1 MSRLTMVRK
10 IKDSKKDSAKIKDI
24 YETKRERDWDE
35 RFIYNKLENNQEKR
49 PIPFKAKND
58 YSSNIKYLKEQ
69 FNSDNIKKSN
79 NKTRGKSGYKIHL
92 DKNNNINKNKIR
104 VKTNQIMKNNTNNMI
119 MNRNDLVNKLNNTE
133 DNLPKNNFKP
143 MSKSNYSLDNN
154 NNNNIEINYYTNN
167 TTNTKNKYYSMPI
180 NELEICVELF
190 WNNLGVKEIYSNK
203 FNKHKNGIAKEEAQK
218 EFLVMEAEN
227 LENLENFLK
236 IMQSNIENREKTI
249 LLLKKLVEVIEKQFI
264 SLNLE
269 IRDNILNDFFQALSA
284 YRINTVKVVENI
296 EAFRQIFTHAINRG
310 KFHERVLM
318 KKFGLLNEEC
328 VSRYK
333 GNYLLKLIHDI
344 NFLKKS
350 KINGYKNLNLKFGT
364 NDDPFLLNV
373 SEVIPISKDYYPR
386 IKQGQYIIMQEIIY
400 EQINSD
406 TINNDI
412 DINNDINNILNLNV
426 NKNNKKQN
434 LKEINNNYNGIN
446 NNINNNYNKY
456 PIKEKEKISC
466 VDKNNNIKN
475 LNDNNRPKK
484 SEKIVIETQLIDRN
498 NYEKFFG
505 TNDII
510 EETSEEQTL
519 LDLKKGYDYIHNFGK
534 NKKIKN
540 EENTKEKNEKENKK
554 NFDNKNS
561 FDNVNK
567 SLKELLSEK
576 KENKENEKEDN
587 ENLNEEININEKE
600 KEKIIEKNEEKIQQ
614 NIEEKNDKNELIEE
628 KIENGINND
637 GDKIEE
643 KSENKNNDI
652 LIESKN
658 EEKEKIVNDQK
669 EENKIT
675 INAEPKEINNIIP
688 EEVEKGEISIDPQK
702 SHIMEEIK
710 NSEEFEPKKKLE
722 DKDNNDD
729 LVNIQEKN
737 NNINII
743 KIKVNKNKDNNI
755 ESNSLTNSQMRKK
768 LEKSRSLT
776 PKSLKESKI
785 SKLKE
790 KNLLNSNEINKDNNQ
805 SNTDIFNHENNKNN
819 DYMSFY
825 CGKLSNFIQ
834 IYSSYY
840 NAIPQEQKIIFN
852 IKQNPLDYIHNNF
865 YPKII
870 IYGDKKM
877 KNIKGL
883 CIISN
888 IYWKKNELYI
898 EHISAYNNEEK
909 EKIFEMF
916 LSFIKENA
924 FELLGCDNNI
934 KENDIYIDLYYK
946 CEEGKFSI
954 NEGIRDYF
962 RNELK
967 FKWVKLENIS
977 KYERYMKMRHHFL
990 INSGNNNDLL
1000 NNENDDNNILNQSI
1014 LGKKEFNNESNNN
1027 VTEEEDEESE
1037 EDKSSTNLD
1046 ISNAF
1051 EKYKDKFDNLNN
1063 NSKKEGNNLYKNKN
1077 PNFLNNFSIKNKTA
1091 LKFNNKS
1098 YETPNISNK
1107 NIKYSNP
1114 LNFIYL
1120 LNKIYRNQNVNQNL
1134 YESISTNIKSYFI
1147 ENDAEKMEQA
1157 LQKYINI
1164 KTNLLVE
1171 NQFYYSDIDE
1181 LNKKIKNKFKLNVN
1195 INALP
1200 PFDNCVSFIY
1210 NGYHYN
1216 RIQVPKLEIFKERLT
1231 EQIFYMISKNEN
1243 HAVLI
1248 SSDLNKSFVEKYI
1261 NKENKNNISINFM
1274 NVYKNLSSV
1283 NTIDSNIL
1291 YIPAFEIK
1299 CKLLNNCND
1308 KIPTGKKYNLY
1319 CYEDFYNIKYLTE
1332 ELTLQRNIKKNKTKK
1347 NNKKNLSFEYDL
1359 IKDEQVNQQNFIKD
1373 NFLLIVF
1380 DLNLMEQIRDFPL
1393 ITLYVEK
1400 KKFIKKE

>member
-24 YETKRERDWDE
+24 YETKREKDWDE

-49 PIPFKAKND
+49 PIPYKAKND

-92 DKNNNINKNKIR
+92 DKNSNINKNKIK
-104 VKTNQIMKNNTNNMI
+104 VKTNPIIKNNTNNII
-119 MNRNDLVNKLNNTE
+119 MNRNDLINKLNNTE
-133 DNLPKNNFKP
+133 DNLPKNSFKQ

-154 NNNNIEINYYTNN
+154 NNNNNIEINFYSNNTNN
-167 TTNTKNKYYSMPI
+167 NKNKYYSMPI

-190 WNNLGVKEIYSNK
+190 WNNLGVKEIYSNR
-203 FNKHKNGIAKEEAQK
+203 FNKHKNGIMNEEAQK

-236 IMQSNIENREKTI
+236 TMQSHIENREKTI
-249 LLLKKLVEVIEKQFI
+249 LLLKKLIEVIEKQFI

-284 YRINTVKVVENI
+284 YRINTVKVVEYI

-333 GNYLLKLIHDI
+333 GNYLLKLINDI

-350 KINGYKNLNLKFGT
+350 RVNGYKNLNLKFGN

-412 DINNDINNILNLNV
+412 DNILNINV
-426 NKNNKKQN
+426 NMSNKKQN
-434 LKEINNNYNGIN
+434 LKEINNNNNQNGIN
-446 NNINNNYNKY
+446 LNNNYNKY
-456 PIKEKEKISC
+456 SLKEKEKISC
-466 VDKNNNIKN
+466 VDKSNMKS
-475 LNDNNRPKK
+475 LNDSNNRPKK
-484 SEKIVIETQLIDRN
+484 TEKIVIETQLIDRN

-534 NKKIKN
+534 NKKTKN
-540 EENTKEKNEKENKK
+540 EENIKDKKEKENKK
-554 NFDNKNS
+554 NLENKNNS
-561 FDNVNK
+561 DIKNLKDNLNN

-576 KENKENEKEDN
+576 KENEDKDKEQEKQDN
-587 ENLNEEININEKE
+587 VNLNEEIREK
-600 KEKIIEKNEEKIQQ
+600 KIEKIEENNHNK
-614 NIEEKNDKNELIEE
+614 DLIEE

-637 GDKIEE
+637 VDKIEV
-643 KSENKNNDI
+643 KSENKNNNSQ
-652 LIESKN
+652 IESKN
-658 EEKEKIVNDQK
+658 EEQEKIITNKEK
-669 EENKIT
+669 EENKFS
-675 INAEPKEINNIIP
+675 INAVPKKINNIIP
-688 EEVEKGEISIDPQK
+688 EEVVKEEISIDPQK
-702 SHIMEEIK
+702 SNIIEEIK
-710 NSEEFEPKKKLE
+710 NSQEIEPQKKLE

-737 NNINII
+737 NNDNINII
-743 KIKVNKNKDNNI
+743 NENEIKNIDNNI
-755 ESNSLTNSQMRKK
+755 ESNSLANSQIRKK
-768 LEKSRSLT
+768 LDKSRSLT
-776 PKSLKESKI
+776 PKSQRESKL

-790 KNLLNSNEINKDNNQ
+790 KNVLNPDEINKDNNQ
-805 SNTDIFNHENNKNN
+805 SNTDIFNHENIKSN
-819 DYMSFY
+819 DYMEFY
-825 CGKLSNFIQ
+825 CGKLSNFLT
-834 IYSSYY
+834 IYSNYY
-840 NAIPQEQKIIFN
+840 NNIPQEQKTIFN
-852 IKQNPLDYIHNNF
+852 IKSNPLDYIHNNF

-883 CIISN
+883 CIISH

-924 FELLGCDNNI
+924 FEILGCDNNV

-962 RNELK
+962 RNGLK

-990 INSGNNNDLL
+990 INSGNSNDLL

-1027 VTEEEDEESE
+1027 ATDEEDEESN
-1037 EDKSSTNLD
+1037 EDDTNPNFD

-1051 EKYKDKFDNLNN
+1051 ELYKDKIDNLNN

-1077 PNFLNNFSIKNKTA
+1077 PNFINNFSIKNKTV

-1098 YETPNISNK
+1098 YETKNISNQ

-1120 LNKIYRNQNVNQNL
+1120 LNKIYRNQNTNQNL
-1134 YESISTNIKSYFI
+1134 YELISTNIKSYFT
-1147 ENDAEKMEQA
+1147 ENDAEKMKQA

-1164 KTNLLVE
+1164 KNNLLVE
-1171 NQFYYSDIDE
+1171 NANYYSDIE
-1181 LNKKIKNKFKLNVN
+1181 ALNKEIKNKFKLNVN
-1195 INALP
+1195 INAIP
-1200 PFDNCVSFIY
+1200 PFDNCISFIY

-1231 EQIFYMISKNEN
+1231 QQIFYMISKNEN

-1248 SSDLNKSFVEKYI
+1248 SSDLNKSFIEKYI
-1261 NKENKNNISINFM
+1261 NKESKDNISINFM
-1274 NVYKNLSSV
+1274 NVYNNLSSV

-1308 KIPTGKKYNLY
+1308 KIPPGKKYNLY

-1332 ELTLQRNIKKNKTKK
+1332 ELTLERNIKKNKIKK
-1347 NNKKNLSFEYDL
+1347 NSKKIWSFEYDL
-1359 IKDEQVNQQNFIKD
+1359 IKDEQINQQTFIKD

-1393 ITLYVEK
+1393 LTLYVTK
-1400 KKFIKKE
+1400 KNFIKKE

>member
-1 MSRLTMVRK
+1 MVRK

-143 MSKSNYSLDNN
+143 MSKSNYSLD
-154 NNNNIEINYYTNN
+154 NNNIEINYYTNN

-446 NNINNNYNKY
+446 NNINYNYNKY
-456 PIKEKEKISC
+456 PMKEKEKISC
-466 VDKNNNIKN
+466 VDKNNMKN

-484 SEKIVIETQLIDRN
+484 TEKIVIETQLIDRN

-540 EENTKEKNEKENKK
+540 EENTKEKNEKESKK
-554 NFDNKNS
+554 DLDNKNS
-561 FDNVNK
+561 YDNINK

-576 KENKENEKEDN
+576 KENQNKEKEKEDN
-587 ENLNEEININEKE
+587 ENLNEEININE

-614 NIEEKNDKNELIEE
+614 NIEEKNDKNDLIEE
-628 KIENGINND
+628 KIENGVNND

-643 KSENKNNDI
+643 KSENKN
-652 LIESKN
+652 
-658 EEKEKIVNDQK
+658 
-669 EENKIT
+669 
-675 INAEPKEINNIIP
+675 
-688 EEVEKGEISIDPQK
+688 IS
-702 SHIMEEIK
+702 
-710 NSEEFEPKKKLE
+710 
-722 DKDNNDD
+722 
-729 LVNIQEKN
+729 
-737 NNINII
+737 
-743 KIKVNKNKDNNI
+743 
-755 ESNSLTNSQMRKK
+755 
-768 LEKSRSLT
+768 
-776 PKSLKESKI
+776 
-785 SKLKE
+785 
-790 KNLLNSNEINKDNNQ
+790 
-805 SNTDIFNHENNKNN
+805 
-819 DYMSFY
+819 
-825 CGKLSNFIQ
+825 
-834 IYSSYY
+834 
-840 NAIPQEQKIIFN
+840 FN
-852 IKQNPLDYIHNNF
+852 IY
-865 YPKII
+865 
-870 IYGDKKM
+870 
-877 KNIKGL
+877 
-883 CIISN
+883 
-888 IYWKKNELYI
+888 
-898 EHISAYNNEEK
+898 
-909 EKIFEMF
+909 
-916 LSFIKENA
+916 EN
-924 FELLGCDNNI
+924 
-934 KENDIYIDLYYK
+934 
-946 CEEGKFSI
+946 
-954 NEGIRDYF
+954 
-962 RNELK
+962 
-967 FKWVKLENIS
+967 
-977 KYERYMKMRHHFL
+977 
-990 INSGNNNDLL
+990 
-1000 NNENDDNNILNQSI
+1000 
-1014 LGKKEFNNESNNN
+1014 
-1027 VTEEEDEESE
+1027 
-1037 EDKSSTNLD
+1037 
-1046 ISNAF
+1046 
-1051 EKYKDKFDNLNN
+1051 
-1063 NSKKEGNNLYKNKN
+1063 
-1077 PNFLNNFSIKNKTA
+1077 
-1091 LKFNNKS
+1091 
-1098 YETPNISNK
+1098 
-1107 NIKYSNP
+1107 
-1114 LNFIYL
+1114 
-1120 LNKIYRNQNVNQNL
+1120 
-1134 YESISTNIKSYFI
+1134 
-1147 ENDAEKMEQA
+1147 
-1157 LQKYINI
+1157 
-1164 KTNLLVE
+1164 
-1171 NQFYYSDIDE
+1171 
-1181 LNKKIKNKFKLNVN
+1181 
-1195 INALP
+1195 
-1200 PFDNCVSFIY
+1200 
-1210 NGYHYN
+1210 
-1216 RIQVPKLEIFKERLT
+1216 
-1231 EQIFYMISKNEN
+1231 
-1243 HAVLI
+1243 
-1248 SSDLNKSFVEKYI
+1248 
-1261 NKENKNNISINFM
+1261 
-1274 NVYKNLSSV
+1274 
-1283 NTIDSNIL
+1283 
-1291 YIPAFEIK
+1291 
-1299 CKLLNNCND
+1299 
-1308 KIPTGKKYNLY
+1308 
-1319 CYEDFYNIKYLTE
+1319 
-1332 ELTLQRNIKKNKTKK
+1332 
-1347 NNKKNLSFEYDL
+1347 
-1359 IKDEQVNQQNFIKD
+1359 
-1373 NFLLIVF
+1373 
-1380 DLNLMEQIRDFPL
+1380 
-1393 ITLYVEK
+1393 
-1400 KKFIKKE
+1400 

>member
-1 MSRLTMVRK
+1 MVRK

-24 YETKRERDWDE
+24 YETKREKDWDE

-49 PIPFKAKND
+49 QIPYKAKND

-92 DKNNNINKNKIR
+92 DKNPNINKNKIK
-104 VKTNQIMKNNTNNMI
+104 VKTNPIIKNNTNNII
-119 MNRNDLVNKLNNTE
+119 MNRNDLINKLNNTE
-133 DNLPKNNFKP
+133 DNLPKNSFKQ

-154 NNNNIEINYYTNN
+154 NNNNNIEINFYSNSTNN
-167 TTNTKNKYYSMPI
+167 NKNKYYSMPI

-190 WNNLGVKEIYSNK
+190 WNNLGVKEIYSNR
-203 FNKHKNGIAKEEAQK
+203 FNKHKNGIMNEEAQK

-236 IMQSNIENREKTI
+236 TMQSHIENREKTI
-249 LLLKKLVEVIEKQFI
+249 LLLKKLIEVIEKQFI

-284 YRINTVKVVENI
+284 YRINTVKVVEYI
-296 EAFRQIFTHAINRG
+296 EAFRQIFTHAINKG

-318 KKFGLLNEEC
+318 KKFGLLDEEC

-333 GNYLLKLIHDI
+333 GNYLLKVINDI

-350 KINGYKNLNLKFGT
+350 RVNGYKNLNLKFGN

-412 DINNDINNILNLNV
+412 DNILNINV
-426 NKNNKKQN
+426 NRSNKKQN
-434 LKEINNNYNGIN
+434 LKEINNNNNQNGIN
-446 NNINNNYNKY
+446 LNNNYNKY
-456 PIKEKEKISC
+456 SLKEKEKISC
-466 VDKNNNIKN
+466 VDKSNMKS
-475 LNDNNRPKK
+475 LNDSNNRPKK
-484 SEKIVIETQLIDRN
+484 TEKIVIETQLIDRN

-534 NKKIKN
+534 NKKTKN
-540 EENTKEKNEKENKK
+540 EENIKDKKEKENKK
-554 NFDNKNS
+554 DFENKKNS
-561 FDNVNK
+561 DIKNLKDNLNN

-576 KENKENEKEDN
+576 KENEDKDKEQEKQDN
-587 ENLNEEININEKE
+587 VNLNEEIREK
-600 KEKIIEKNEEKIQQ
+600 KIEKIEENNHNK
-614 NIEEKNDKNELIEE
+614 DLIEE

-637 GDKIEE
+637 VDKIEV
-643 KSENKNNDI
+643 KSENKNNNSQ
-652 LIESKN
+652 IESKN
-658 EEKEKIVNDQK
+658 EEQEKIITNKEK
-669 EENKIT
+669 EENKFS
-675 INAEPKEINNIIP
+675 INAVPKKINNIIP
-688 EEVEKGEISIDPQK
+688 EEVVKEEISIDPQK
-702 SHIMEEIK
+702 SNIIEEIK
-710 NSEEFEPKKKLE
+710 NSQEIEPQKKLE

-737 NNINII
+737 NNDNINII
-743 KIKVNKNKDNNI
+743 NENEIKNIDNNI
-755 ESNSLTNSQMRKK
+755 ESNSLANSQIRKK
-768 LEKSRSLT
+768 LDKSRSLT
-776 PKSLKESKI
+776 PKSQRESKY

-790 KNLLNSNEINKDNNQ
+790 KNVLNPDEINKDNNQ
-805 SNTDIFNHENNKNN
+805 SNTDIFNHENIKSN
-819 DYMSFY
+819 DYMEFY
-825 CGKLSNFIQ
+825 CGKLSNFLT
-834 IYSSYY
+834 IYSNYY
-840 NAIPQEQKIIFN
+840 NNIPQEQKTIFN
-852 IKQNPLDYIHNNF
+852 IKSNPLDYIHNNF

-883 CIISN
+883 CIISH

-898 EHISAYNNEEK
+898 EHISAYNNDEK

-924 FELLGCDNNI
+924 FEILGCDNNV

-962 RNELK
+962 RNGLK

-1027 VTEEEDEESE
+1027 ATDEEDEESN
-1037 EDKSSTNLD
+1037 EDDTNPNFD

-1051 EKYKDKFDNLNN
+1051 ELYKDKIDNLNN

-1077 PNFLNNFSIKNKTA
+1077 PNFLNNFSIKNKTV

-1098 YETPNISNK
+1098 YETKNISNK

-1120 LNKIYRNQNVNQNL
+1120 LNKIYRNQNTNHNL
-1134 YESISTNIKSYFI
+1134 YESISANIKSYFT
-1147 ENDAEKMEQA
+1147 ENDAEKMKQA

-1171 NQFYYSDIDE
+1171 NANYYSDIE
-1181 LNKKIKNKFKLNVN
+1181 ALNKEIKNKFKLNVN
-1195 INALP
+1195 INAIP
-1200 PFDNCVSFIY
+1200 PFDNCISFIY

-1231 EQIFYMISKNEN
+1231 QQIFYMISKNEN

-1248 SSDLNKSFVEKYI
+1248 SSDLNKSFIEKYI
-1261 NKENKNNISINFM
+1261 NKESKDNISINFM
-1274 NVYKNLSSV
+1274 NVYNNLSSV

-1308 KIPTGKKYNLY
+1308 KIPPCKKYNLY

-1332 ELTLQRNIKKNKTKK
+1332 ELTLERNIKKNKIKK
-1347 NNKKNLSFEYDL
+1347 NSKKIWSFEYDL
-1359 IKDEQVNQQNFIKD
+1359 IKDEQINQQTFIKD

-1393 ITLYVEK
+1393 LTLYVTK
-1400 KKFIKKE
+1400 KNFIKKE

>member
-24 YETKRERDWDE
+24 YETKREKDWDE

-49 PIPFKAKND
+49 PIPYKAKND

-92 DKNNNINKNKIR
+92 DKNPNINKNKIK
-104 VKTNQIMKNNTNNMI
+104 VKTNPIIKNNTNNII
-119 MNRNDLVNKLNNTE
+119 MNRNDLINKLNNTE
-133 DNLPKNNFKP
+133 DNLPKNSFKQ

-154 NNNNIEINYYTNN
+154 NNNNIEINFYSNNTNN
-167 TTNTKNKYYSMPI
+167 NKNKYYSMPI

-190 WNNLGVKEIYSNK
+190 WNNLGAKEIYSNR
-203 FNKHKNGIAKEEAQK
+203 FNKHKNGIMNEEAQK

-236 IMQSNIENREKTI
+236 TMQSHIENREKTI
-249 LLLKKLVEVIEKQFI
+249 LLLKKLIEVIEKQFI

-284 YRINTVKVVENI
+284 YRINTVKVVEYI

-333 GNYLLKLIHDI
+333 GNYLLKLINDI

-350 KINGYKNLNLKFGT
+350 RVNGYKNLNLNFGN

-412 DINNDINNILNLNV
+412 DNILNINV
-426 NKNNKKQN
+426 NRSNKKQN
-434 LKEINNNYNGIN
+434 LKEINNNNNHNGIN
-446 NNINNNYNKY
+446 LNNNYNKY
-456 PIKEKEKISC
+456 SLKEKEKISC
-466 VDKNNNIKN
+466 VDKSNMKS
-475 LNDNNRPKK
+475 LNDSNNKPKK
-484 SEKIVIETQLIDRN
+484 TEKIVIETQLIDRN

-534 NKKIKN
+534 NKKTKN
-540 EENTKEKNEKENKK
+540 EENIKDKKEKENKK
-554 NFDNKNS
+554 DFENKKNS
-561 FDNVNK
+561 DIKNLKDNLNN

-576 KENKENEKEDN
+576 KENEDKDKEQEKQDN
-587 ENLNEEININEKE
+587 VNLNEEIREK
-600 KEKIIEKNEEKIQQ
+600 KIEK
-614 NIEEKNDKNELIEE
+614 IEEKNHNKELIEE

-637 GDKIEE
+637 VDKIEV
-643 KSENKNNDI
+643 KSENKNNNSQ
-652 LIESKN
+652 IESKN
-658 EEKEKIVNDQK
+658 EEQEKIITNKEK
-669 EENKIT
+669 EENKFS
-675 INAEPKEINNIIP
+675 INAVPKKINNIIP
-688 EEVEKGEISIDPQK
+688 EEVVKEEISIDPQK
-702 SHIMEEIK
+702 SNIIEEIK
-710 NSEEFEPKKKLE
+710 NSQEIEPQKKLE

-737 NNINII
+737 NNDNINII
-743 KIKVNKNKDNNI
+743 NENEIKNIDNNI
-755 ESNSLTNSQMRKK
+755 ESNSLANSQIRKK
-768 LEKSRSLT
+768 LDKSRSLT
-776 PKSLKESKI
+776 PKSQRESKL

-790 KNLLNSNEINKDNNQ
+790 KNVLNPDEINKDNNQ
-805 SNTDIFNHENNKNN
+805 SNTDIFNHENIKSN
-819 DYMSFY
+819 DYMEFY
-825 CGKLSNFIQ
+825 CGKLSNFLP
-834 IYSSYY
+834 IYSNYY
-840 NAIPQEQKIIFN
+840 NNIPQEQKTIFN
-852 IKQNPLDYIHNNF
+852 IKSNPLDYIHNNF

-883 CIISN
+883 CIISH

-898 EHISAYNNEEK
+898 EHISAYNNDEK

-924 FELLGCDNNI
+924 FEILGCDNNV

-962 RNELK
+962 RNGLK

-1027 VTEEEDEESE
+1027 VTDEEEEESN
-1037 EDKSSTNLD
+1037 EDDTNPNFD

-1051 EKYKDKFDNLNN
+1051 ELYKDKIDNLNN

-1077 PNFLNNFSIKNKTA
+1077 PNFLNNFSIKNKTV

-1098 YETPNISNK
+1098 YETKNISNQ

-1120 LNKIYRNQNVNQNL
+1120 LNKIYRNQNTNQNL
-1134 YESISTNIKSYFI
+1134 YESISTNIKSYFT
-1147 ENDAEKMEQA
+1147 ENDAEKMKQA

-1164 KTNLLVE
+1164 KNNLLVE
-1171 NQFYYSDIDE
+1171 NANYYSDIE
-1181 LNKKIKNKFKLNVN
+1181 VLNKEIKNKFKLNVN
-1195 INALP
+1195 INAIP
-1200 PFDNCVSFIY
+1200 PFDNCISFIY

-1231 EQIFYMISKNEN
+1231 QQIFYMISKNEN

-1248 SSDLNKSFVEKYI
+1248 SSDLNKSFIEKYI
-1261 NKENKNNISINFM
+1261 NKESKDNISINFM
-1274 NVYKNLSSV
+1274 NVYNNLSSV

-1308 KIPTGKKYNLY
+1308 KIPPGKKYNLY

-1332 ELTLQRNIKKNKTKK
+1332 ELTLERNIKKNKIKK
-1347 NNKKNLSFEYDL
+1347 NSKKIWSFEYDL
-1359 IKDEQVNQQNFIKD
+1359 IKDEQINQQTFIKD

-1393 ITLYVEK
+1393 LTLYVTK
-1400 KKFIKKE
+1400 KNFIKKE